1 MFDKFGEFDSA
12 EEMNASAEGLKAE
25 GDTESLIAL
34 AKENGLDPEDAMDY
48 MDGIT
53 TIFCSPLMAALGKL
67 QIEAEELKPEDIMKD
82 WLEYIRMEC
91 GQSFEMAVAVRRK
104 GKTLRG
110 CIAYLLKWSFGHQRD
125 IPKDILMAAGVN
137 IQRVTLGIPGMG
149 TAKFLIHEYYAKEG
163 NADACI

>member
-1 MFDKFGEFDSA
+1 MFDKFGEFDSV
-12 EEMNASAEGLKAE
+12 EEMNASAAGLKAE

-82 WLEYIRMEC
+82 WLEYIKMEC
-91 GQSFEMAVAVRRK
+91 GQSFEMAVAVRKK

-110 CIAYLLKWSFGHQRD
+110 CIAYLLKWSFGHQKN
-125 IPKDILMAAGVN
+125 ISGDILKAAG
-137 IQRVTLGIPGMG
+137 ISAQKVTIGIPGMG
-149 TAKFLIHEYYAKEG
+149 TAKWLINEYYTK
-163 NADACI
+163 